1 MSIASFITA
10 GNTVLVTANT
20 VQQNVLFSGINTNTF
35 RIVTNVAATSATTFI
50 GVIQGNTA
58 TSFNHPGAAG
68 LNNGQGFPITNAE
81 VTYVSGNFGIGGTAG
96 NVTVATIMSSG
107 AALVYITP
115 VVIQGPGIA

>member
-58 TSFNHPGAAG
+58 TSFNHPGSG
-68 LNNGQGFPITNAE
+68 NGNAQGFPITNAE